1 MKQKIIDKGLYIQIM
16 QCSLE
21 VRMENKIE
29 FINKVYMG
37 KEAKSG
43 KKVFSVI
50 AGVLSAIVL
59 IGSFLIAGG
68 VGGIS
73 VSVLGLVVYNLSNTG
88 GKKTS
93 TYILTAA
100 FFEVDSEGVVLTH
113 SLIDYNDKLGIRD
126 EINSMKWD
134 AIKGISYSEE
144 LNSICIDGKGEKK
157 TIWKSEKRKERSP
170 RKKAI
175 NRIIL
180 YLPYDSKDKFI
191 HLFMTY
197 GKEIEMVK

>member
-1 MKQKIIDKGLYIQIM
+1 
-16 QCSLE
+16 
-21 VRMENKIE
+21 MENKIE

-50 AGVLSAIVL
+50 AGVLFAIVL

-93 TYILTAA
+93 TYILTVA
-100 FFEVDSEGVVLTH
+100 FL
-113 SLIDYNDKLGIRD
+113 
-126 EINSMKWD
+126 KW
-134 AIKGISYSEE
+134 ILRE
-144 LNSICIDGKGEKK
+144 LC
-157 TIWKSEKRKERSP
+157 
-170 RKKAI
+170 
-175 NRIIL
+175 
-180 YLPYDSKDKFI
+180 
-191 HLFMTY
+191 
-197 GKEIEMVK
+197 

>member
-50 AGVLSAIVL
+50 AGVLFAIVL

-73 VSVLGLVVYNLSNTG
+73 VSVLGLVVYNLS
-88 GKKTS
+88 
-93 TYILTAA
+93 IQV
-100 FFEVDSEGVVLTH
+100 E
-113 SLIDYNDKLGIRD
+113 
-126 EINSMKWD
+126 
-134 AIKGISYSEE
+134 
-144 LNSICIDGKGEKK
+144 
-157 TIWKSEKRKERSP
+157 RKQVP
-170 RKKAI
+170 
-175 NRIIL
+175 II
-180 YLPYDSKDKFI
+180 
-191 HLFMTY
+191 
-197 GKEIEMVK
+197 